1 MTESLPDTASE
12 TRVLFTKKWI
22 EQLPAHTQQA
32 SSREKEYS
40 DTQVV
45 GLKLLVNKQGRKFF
59 YLRYTINK
67 RKRGIKVGEFGPM
80 SLIEARNRCNELK
93 AAINNGIDPQEE
105 KQQLQKIPTFKDFT
119 REHYL
124 PHAYA
129 NKRSAK
135 ADESKLRLHLLP
147 LLGHRRIDQISTQE
161 LQRYHDQLKASHCPA
176 TANRHLSLLHRML
189 KLAVQWGFLEKNPA
203 TGIRKHQENNEV
215 HRYLSEQEIARFIAA
230 LETEENQVAV
240 AAFKFLLYTGVRR
253 QEALDA
259 RWEHVDL
266 HKRVWFLPTSKSG
279 KSRHVILNTMAVEL
293 LQRQPRLPDNPFIF
307 PGKIEGMPLN
317 NPQKAFKRVL
327 KAAGIANF
335 RIHDLRHTHA
345 SIAINNGA
353 SLYEVQHLL
362 GHSQAVT
369 TARYA
374 HLADGT
380 LRRVSDTVSQTI
392 SAAIG

>member
-1 MTESLPDTASE
+1 MTDSPPA
-12 TRVLFTKKWI
+12 TRILFTKKWI
-22 EQLPAHTQQA
+22 EQLPPNPKAA
-32 SSREKEYS
+32 ASREREYS

-45 GLKLLVNKQGRKFF
+45 GLKLLVNKAGRKFF

-67 RKRGIKVGEFGPM
+67 RKRGIKIGEFGPM
-80 SLIEARNRCNELK
+80 SLIEARSRCNELK
-93 AAINNGIDPQEE
+93 ASINNGIDPQEE
-105 KQQLQKIPTFKDFT
+105 KQQLQQIPAF
-119 REHYL
+119 REFANKHYL

-147 LLGHRRIDQISTQE
+147 LLGNRRIDQITPQE
-161 LQRYHDQLKASHCPA
+161 LQRYHDQLKSSHCPA

-215 HRYLSEQEIARFIAA
+215 HRYLSAQEIMRFMEA
-230 LETEENQVAV
+230 LKNEENQVAV
-240 AAFKFLLYTGVRR
+240 AAFKLLLYTGVRR

-266 HKRVWFLPTSKSG
+266 QKRVWFLPTSKSG
-279 KSRHVILNTMAVEL
+279 KSRHVILNAMAVEL
-293 LQRQPRLPDNPFIF
+293 LQRQPRLPDNPFVF
-307 PGKIEGMPLN
+307 PGKIEGKQLN

-327 KAAGIANF
+327 KTAGIANF
-335 RIHDLRHTHA
+335 RMHDLRHTHA

-362 GHSQAVT
+362 GHSQAIT

-374 HLADGT
+374 HLTDDT
-380 LRRVSDTVSQTI
+380 LRRVSDTVSNSI

>member
-1 MTESLPDTASE
+1 MRDSTPA
-12 TRVLFTKKWI
+12 TRILFTKKWI
-22 EQLPAHTQQA
+22 EQLPPNPKIAA
-32 SSREKEYS
+32 SREREYS

-45 GLKLLVNKQGRKFF
+45 GLKLLVNKAGRKFF

-67 RKRGIKVGEFGPM
+67 RKRGIKIGEFGPM
-80 SLIEARNRCNELK
+80 SLIEARNRSNELK

-105 KQQLQKIPTFKDFT
+105 KQQLQQIPTFKAFA
-119 REHYL
+119 RQHYL

-147 LLGHRRIDQISTQE
+147 LLGNRRIDQITPQE
-161 LQRYHDQLKASHCPA
+161 LQRYHDQLKSSHCPA

-215 HRYLSEQEIARFIAA
+215 HRYLSAQEIMRFMEA
-230 LETEENQVAV
+230 LKNEENQVAV
-240 AAFKFLLYTGVRR
+240 AAFKLLLYTGVRR

-279 KSRHVILNTMAVEL
+279 KSRHVILNAMAVEL
-293 LQRQPRLPDNPFIF
+293 LQRQPRLPDNPFVF
-307 PGKIEGMPLN
+307 PGKIEGKPLN

-335 RIHDLRHTHA
+335 RMHDLRHTHA

-362 GHSQAVT
+362 GHSQAIT

-374 HLADGT
+374 HLADDT
-380 LRRVSDTVSQTI
+380 LRRVSDTVSNSI

>member
-1 MTESLPDTASE
+1 MTDSTLA
-12 TRVLFTKKWI
+12 TRILFTKKWI
-22 EQLPAHTQQA
+22 EQLPPNPKTAA
-32 SSREKEYS
+32 SREREYS

-45 GLKLLVNKQGRKFF
+45 GLKLLVNKAGRKFF

-67 RKRGIKVGEFGPM
+67 RKRGIKIGEFGPM
-80 SLIEARNRCNELK
+80 SLIEARSRCNELK

-105 KQQLQKIPTFKDFT
+105 KQQLQQIPTFSEFANK
-119 REHYL
+119 HYL
-124 PHAYA
+124 PHAYS

-147 LLGHRRIDQISTQE
+147 LLGNRRIDQITPQE
-161 LQRYHDQLKASHCPA
+161 LQRYHDQLKSSHCPA

-215 HRYLSEQEIARFIAA
+215 HRYLSAQEIMRFMEA
-230 LETEENQVAV
+230 LKNEENQVAV
-240 AAFKFLLYTGVRR
+240 AAFKLLLYTGVRR

-279 KSRHVILNTMAVEL
+279 KSRHVILNAMAVEL
-293 LQRQPRLPDNPFIF
+293 LQRQPRLPDNPFVF
-307 PGKIEGMPLN
+307 PGKIEGKPLN
-317 NPQKAFKRVL
+317 NPQKAFQRVL
-327 KAAGIANF
+327 KAAGITNF

-362 GHSQAVT
+362 GHSQAIT

-374 HLADGT
+374 HLADDT
-380 LRRVSDTVSQTI
+380 LRRVSDTVSNSI